1 LILNT
6 HSVFSVLTG
15 HFCVV
20 TFRVYWNQLR
30 EDLYSLG
37 MNIAISVEALKGTKV
52 LPGNVTHCLHHFLTR
67 ARERCSLV
75 GFQLHYSMLFGLFDV
90 LLSC

>member
-1 LILNT
+1 MNYALMHSIANQYGYSLLILNT

-37 MNIAISVEALKGTKV
+37 MNIAV
-52 LPGNVTHCLHHFLTR
+52 FYR
-67 ARERCSLV
+67 W
-75 GFQLHYSMLFGLFDV
+75 DV
-90 LLSC
+90 LSVAEP